1 MSSRNICGYKLS
13 TEHLSH
19 LLQVVVGTRP
29 THLLITGD
37 FNYPEIDW
45 KQTTSRANDAHPSHQ
60 FLRCVHEN
68 LLYQHVFK
76 PTRYRPGEVPNV
88 LDLVLTNEDGMVEN
102 IEYLPGIGQSDH
114 IRLQFEIK
122 LYTERKDNSKP
133 RLNLYRGDYASI
145 AADLAGIDWDTR
157 LENKSFDEA
166 YSDFKNVLQAS
177 IDSHIPRTSKKS
189 SKRNLFATLEV
200 KKLSKKKRASWDRYT
215 ISGDEVDYAR
225 YSATRNDLRS
235 LTRRLRYDFE
245 SNLVRDLKQNPKSFW
260 RYVNSRLK
268 TKTTIGDLKKA
279 DGTMTSSNKEKADTL
294 NQYFC
299 SVFTEEDTDNMP
311 CMEAMYRGSPLED
324 IPITPEIVLKKLK
337 KLKKGKSPGPDEL
350 HPKILAEFA
359 ETVANPLAL
368 ILRKSLD
375 EGRLADEWRTAHIT
389 AIHKKG
395 PKTEPGNYR
404 PISLTSV
411 IVKLF
416 ESVLRDAL
424 VEHMMLNDLFCDQQH
439 GFVPGRS
446 CTTQLITTMDQW
458 TRAVEEGEPLDAIY
472 LDLRKAFDSVPH
484 ARLMY
489 KLSQYGISGKLHAWI
504 QAFLTDRRQRVC
516 IDGDM
521 SDWVKVTSGIPQ
533 GSVLGPFLFVVFI
546 NDMPSAISSTCYL
559 FADDAKVFRRV
570 NSPDEVATL
579 QADINNLAVWSKDW
593 QLSFNIEKCKCM
605 HIGYGNPCQEYEMQG
620 RTLEDTSEER
630 DLGVIVDKKLK
641 FHAHCNAVAGKAFR
655 TLGLI
660 RKSFQR
666 LDETTV
672 PLLYKTMV
680 RPIIEYGNAIWGPYL
695 KGDQELLDRVQH
707 KATRLIPGFD
717 EISYEDRLRRLK
729 LPTLG
734 YRRKRGDMIQIFK
747 FVKGFDRVDPNSLFN
762 FNVDGRTRGHSYKI
776 VKPQAKKST
785 RANFFSVRTVNS
797 WNSLPAEV
805 VAAETVN
812 SFKSKIDNFWKG
824 KEYNTDFT

>member
-1 MSSRNICGYKLS
+1 MYTNIDQLPNKRDDLMLAITTEEPDVIILTEAIPKALPLGAARITIPGFTAHTNFNPDQKNLGALGQRGIVIYTADHIDATEVS
-13 TEHLSH
+13 YNDIEFQEHLWVQVVNRT
-19 LLQVVVGTRP
+19 LVTPLQVVVGTRP

-225 YSATRNDLRS
+225 YSATRNDLRR
-235 LTRRLRYDFE
+235 LTRRLRYEFE

-268 TKTTIGDLKKA
+268 TKTTIGDIKKA

-311 CMEAMYRGSPLED
+311 RMEAMYHGSPLED
-324 IPITPEIVLKKLK
+324 IPITPETVLKKLK
-337 KLKKGKSPGPDEL
+337 KLKKGKSPGSDEL
-350 HPKILAEFA
+350 HPKILAEVA

-516 IDGDM
+516 IDGDIR
-521 SDWVKVTSGIPQ
+521 G
-533 GSVLGPFLFVVFI
+533 
-546 NDMPSAISSTCYL
+546 CH
-559 FADDAKVFRRV
+559 
-570 NSPDEVATL
+570 L

-641 FHAHCNAVAGKAFR
+641 FHAHCNAAAGKAFR

-734 YRRKRGDMIQIFK
+734 YRRKRGDMIQ
-747 FVKGFDRVDPNSLFN
+747 NL
-762 FNVDGRTRGHSYKI
+762 
-776 VKPQAKKST
+776 
-785 RANFFSVRTVNS
+785 
-797 WNSLPAEV
+797 
-805 VAAETVN
+805 
-812 SFKSKIDNFWKG
+812 
-824 KEYNTDFT
+824 

>member
-1 MSSRNICGYKLS
+1 MIK
-13 TEHLSH
+13 TVKHLMYH
-19 LLQVVVGTRP
+19 LG
-29 THLLITGD
+29 
-37 FNYPEIDW
+37 
-45 KQTTSRANDAHPSHQ
+45 
-60 FLRCVHEN
+60 
-68 LLYQHVFK
+68 
-76 PTRYRPGEVPNV
+76 
-88 LDLVLTNEDGMVEN
+88 
-102 IEYLPGIGQSDH
+102 
-114 IRLQFEIK
+114 
-122 LYTERKDNSKP
+122 NS
-133 RLNLYRGDYASI
+133 
-145 AADLAGIDWDTR
+145 
-157 LENKSFDEA
+157 
-166 YSDFKNVLQAS
+166 
-177 IDSHIPRTSKKS
+177 
-189 SKRNLFATLEV
+189 
-200 KKLSKKKRASWDRYT
+200 
-215 ISGDEVDYAR
+215 
-225 YSATRNDLRS
+225 
-235 LTRRLRYDFE
+235 
-245 SNLVRDLKQNPKSFW
+245 
-260 RYVNSRLK
+260 
-268 TKTTIGDLKKA
+268 
-279 DGTMTSSNKEKADTL
+279 
-294 NQYFC
+294 
-299 SVFTEEDTDNMP
+299 
-311 CMEAMYRGSPLED
+311 
-324 IPITPEIVLKKLK
+324 
-337 KLKKGKSPGPDEL
+337 
-350 HPKILAEFA
+350 
-359 ETVANPLAL
+359 
-368 ILRKSLD
+368 
-375 EGRLADEWRTAHIT
+375 
-389 AIHKKG
+389 
-395 PKTEPGNYR
+395 
-404 PISLTSV
+404 SV

-458 TRAVEEGEPLDAIY
+458 TRAVEEGEPLDANY

-504 QAFLTDRRQRVC
+504 QAFLADRRQRVC

-579 QADINNLAVWSKDW
+579 QGDINNLAVWSKDW

-641 FHAHCNAVAGKAFR
+641 FHAHCNTAAGKAFR

-812 SFKSKIDNFWKG
+812 IFKSKIDNFWKG
-824 KEYNTDFT
+824 KQYNIDFT